1 VSGVPGPPIVCVGA
15 VVVDDDRLLLVRRA
29 QPPSAGFWSVPGG
42 RVEPGE
48 TLAQAVVRELAEET
62 GLEGVCGSLLGWSE
76 ILPDD
81 DGADG
86 LDDHL
91 VILDFTVTLLEWT
104 EPTAGTDA
112 GEARW
117 VPLAEVAEM
126 LLVPGL
132 AEFLH
137 EHGVID
143 TIA

>member
-1 VSGVPGPPIVCVGA
+1 MTDGPRPPIVCVGA
-15 VVVDDDRLLLVRRA
+15 VVIDDDRLLLVRRGHA
-29 QPPSAGFWSVPGG
+29 PSAGFWSVPGG

-76 ILPDD
+76 LLSDVGD
-81 DGADG
+81 EHVDE
-86 LDDHL
+86 HL
-91 VILDFTVTLLEWT
+91 VILDFNVTVLEGT

-112 GEARW
+112 REARW
-117 VPLAEVAEM
+117 VPLGEVAQM
-126 LLVPGL
+126 MLVPGL